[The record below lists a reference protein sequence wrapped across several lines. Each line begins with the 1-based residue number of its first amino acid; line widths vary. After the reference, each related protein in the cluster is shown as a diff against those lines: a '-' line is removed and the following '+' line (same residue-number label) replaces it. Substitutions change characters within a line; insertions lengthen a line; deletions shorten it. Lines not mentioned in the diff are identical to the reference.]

1 MINELVCKMLW
12 LKREEKV
19 ANQRASLEVPGCL
32 LPTAMCSP
40 GDTHEMSVRG
50 EQNGWTICPT
60 GVTAQPSAQ
69 EPDWPCV
76 CHPESSQLSS
86 QMLP

>member
-50 EQNGWTICPT
+50 EQKSQSR
-60 GVTAQPSAQ
+60 VQ
-69 EPDWPCV
+69 EGTKNLKFV
-76 CHPESSQLSS
+76 LK
-86 QMLP
+86 